1 MALVGAE
8 IEVEGETKS
17 TRERILD
24 VAMDLFIEKGYD
36 KTSLREIAEQLGFTK
51 AALYYHFSSKEDILM
66 ALHLRFHDFGREALE
81 ELGQHIPTKGRWA
94 DLLDRVIEQMLANRK
109 IFLLHER
116 NQAALEGLHNEEHE
130 ADHDDLQAQLK
141 RVLSDDRVE
150 VGDRVRMA
158 ASFGAII
165 AGIFLAG
172 DAFDAVPSPELRS
185 MLEGVVT
192 DLLR

>member
-1 MALVGAE
+1 
-8 IEVEGETKS
+8 
-17 TRERILD
+17 LD
-24 VAMDLFIEKGYD
+24 
-36 KTSLREIAEQLGFTK
+36 S
-51 AALYYHFSSKEDILM
+51 
-66 ALHLRFHDFGREALE
+66 
-81 ELGQHIPTKGRWA
+81 
-94 DLLDRVIEQMLANRK
+94 VIEQMLGNRK

-116 NQAALEGLHNEEHE
+116 NQAAFEGLHNDEHD

-141 RVLSDDRVE
+141 RVLSDERVD
-150 VGDRVRMA
+150 VDDRVRMA

-172 DAFDAVPSPELRS
+172 DAFESIPSPELRV

>member
-1 MALVGAE
+1 VAQAGAE
-8 IEVEGETKS
+8 IEVEGEIKS

-66 ALHLRFHDFGREALE
+66 ALHQRFHDFGREALI
-81 ELGQHIPTKGRWA
+81 ELGQQVPTKAKWA
-94 DLLDRVIEQMLANRK
+94 DLLDSVIEQMLANRK

-116 NQAALEGLHNEEHE
+116 NQAAFEGLHNEEHD

-150 VGDRVRMA
+150 VEDRVRMA

-172 DAFDAVPSPELRS
+172 DAFDGIPSPELRS

-192 DLLR
+192 DVLR